1 MGDLNLKSILND
13 YKEKLCNKIFR
24 YELNGKLF
32 VNVRFYVESFCHL
45 AGLHYVYENDK
56 RYLGAKGYTLIT
68 DRKITINCLKKH
80 NEKGFNFIKSKLE
93 NFGNIYELLINGKMT
108 SFDVRRM
115 ADYTEIIANLVIYRN
130 NKELLLHLF
139 LRKERNGSDEYTPVS
154 FIIERGTEK
163 KDSRYVARQKYITI
177 TKFELIENLKKPDIQ
192 QSD

>member
-13 YKEKLCNKIFR
+13 YKEKLCNKIFC
-24 YELNGKLF
+24 YELNGKSI
-32 VNVRFYVESFCHL
+32 VNVRFYTESFCHL

-56 RYLGAKGYTLIT
+56 RYLGTKGYKLIIDGKVT
-68 DRKITINCLKKH
+68 GDCLKKH

-108 SFDVRRM
+108 GFDIRRL

-139 LRKERNGSDEYTPVS
+139 LRKERDGSDEYTPVS

-163 KDSRYVARQKYITI
+163 RDSRYVARQKYIAI
-177 TKFELIENLKKPDIQ
+177 TNFELIENLKKPDIQ
-192 QSD
+192 KSD